1 MASAAANSTL
11 SDNAA
16 MARGPDALQSLRD
29 EVQEVIRPYTTADKE
44 PPFSGDELIVM
55 ALVYTD
61 DDALPK
67 DRILR
72 WIINTFKY
80 YHDAFIDKAFQN
92 LADDLDFQ
100 DGSGAGVFGNITGA
114 FTEYEAPIREGQLA
128 SEKCTASLWSVTT
141 QAARVYLRHWLEPER
156 DGTFPFLDLPPEI
169 RNSIY
174 ELLFTLPSSG
184 IHVQNADGREGF
196 DAFFLE
202 RIDEPV
208 PYGRKWS
215 ESLDLGS
222 PSIKKKS
229 MNDILAL
236 LCVSKQVNK
245 EAMPMFYMINMFHFD
260 SYSIELQNLVWSM
273 PKSRFEHLRKLHLDF
288 GEHVTEWLLDL
299 WIDIT
304 GALSAKSAGLAELRL
319 SMTDDAWLGR
329 GSKARQL
336 RKAGARKSKYS
347 CIEGIHG
354 FADLAVVVARA
365 KDVRWEGECALI
377 REFVAKQVAR
387 IHDGD
392 YTT

>member
-44 PPFSGDELIVM
+44 PPFSGGELIVM

-92 LADDLDFQ
+92 LADDLNFKT
-100 DGSGAGVFGNITGA
+100 A
-114 FTEYEAPIREGQLA
+114 RLA

-236 LCVSKQVNK
+236 LCVSKQVNN

-347 CIEGIHG
+347 CIEEIHG